1 MKHTIAVIVENK
13 SGVLTRIAGLFSRR
27 SFNIDS
33 LSVGAT
39 DNPDYSRMT
48 ITVHGD
54 RDVLEQVIK
63 QLSKLINVIR
73 VSELDASESV
83 ERELAIIKV
92 SADKESR
99 SEIMQIVNIFRAK
112 IIDVSHRSMIIE
124 VTGDEEKIDAMVQL
138 LRQFGIKEIAR
149 TGKVSHK
156 GDSPHRQSID
166 GEGSEGSQGLRIR
179 GLPDTA

>member
-13 SGVLTRIAGLFSRR
+13 AGVLTRIAGLFSRR

-39 DNPDYSRMT
+39 ENPDYSRMT

-73 VSELDASESV
+73 VSEMEAGESI

-124 VTGDEEKIDAMVQL
+124 VTGDEEKIDAIVQL
-138 LRQFGIKEIAR
+138 LRQFGIKEMAR
-149 TGKVSHK
+149 TGKVSMV
-156 GDSPHRQSID
+156 
-166 GEGSEGSQGLRIR
+166 R
-179 GLPDTA
+179 GARVIKA

>member
-48 ITVHGD
+48 ITVQGD
-54 RDVLEQVIK
+54 KDVLEQVIK

-73 VSELDASESV
+73 VSELAPAESV
-83 ERELAIIKV
+83 ERELAVIKV
-92 SADKESR
+92 SADRESR

-112 IIDVSHRSMIIE
+112 IIDVSAKSMIIE
-124 VTGDEEKIDAMVQL
+124 ATGDEEKVDAIIQL
-138 LRQFGIKEIAR
+138 LRQFGIKELAR
-149 TGKVSHK
+149 TGKVAMV
-156 GDSPHRQSID
+156 
-166 GEGSEGSQGLRIR
+166 R
-179 GLPDTA
+179 GPRVVKA

>member
-48 ITVHGD
+48 MTVEGD

-83 ERELAIIKV
+83 ERELAVIKV
-92 SADKESR
+92 NADKESR

-112 IIDVSHRSMIIE
+112 IIDVSHRTMIIE
-124 VTGDEEKIDAMVQL
+124 VTGDEEKVDAIVQL
-138 LRQFGIKEIAR
+138 LRQFGIKEMAR
-149 TGKVSHK
+149 TGKVSM
-156 GDSPHRQSID
+156 
-166 GEGSEGSQGLRIR
+166 IR
-179 GLPDTA
+179 GARVIKA

>member
-13 SGVLTRIAGLFSRR
+13 SGALTRIAGLFSRR

-39 DNPDYSRMT
+39 DNPEYSRMT
-48 ITVHGD
+48 ITVQGD

-83 ERELAIIKV
+83 ERELAVIKV
-92 SADKESR
+92 SADKDSR

-112 IIDVSHRSMIIE
+112 IIDVSQRSMIIE
-124 VTGDEEKIDAMVQL
+124 ATGDEEKIDAIIQL
-138 LRQFGIKEIAR
+138 LRQFGIKELAR
-149 TGKVSHK
+149 TGKVSMV
-156 GDSPHRQSID
+156 
-166 GEGSEGSQGLRIR
+166 R
-179 GLPDTA
+179 GARVIKA

>member
-1 MKHTIAVIVENK
+1 MKHTIAVIVENR

-48 ITVHGD
+48 ISVQGD

-73 VSELDASESV
+73 VSELEPTESV
-83 ERELAIIKV
+83 ERELALIKV
-92 SADKESR
+92 SADKQSR
-99 SEIMQIVNIFRAK
+99 SEIMQIVNIFRAR

-124 VTGDEEKIDAMVQL
+124 VTGDEEKIDAITQM
-138 LRQFGIKEIAR
+138 LRQFGVKELAR
-149 TGKVSHK
+149 TGKVSMVR
-156 GDSPHRQSID
+156 GARSIK
-166 GEGSEGSQGLRIR
+166 
-179 GLPDTA
+179 A

>member
-1 MKHTIAVIVENK
+1 MKHTIAVILENK
-13 SGVLTRIAGLFSRR
+13 PGALTRIAGLFSRR

-54 RDVLEQVIK
+54 DDVLEQVTK
-63 QLSKLINVIR
+63 QLSKLINIIR
-73 VSELDASESV
+73 VSELLPSESV

-92 SADKESR
+92 SADRENR

-112 IIDVSHRSMIIE
+112 IIDASARSMIIE
-124 VTGDEEKIDAMVQL
+124 VTGDEEKIDAIITL
-138 LRQFGIKEIAR
+138 LRQFGIKELAR
-149 TGKVSHK
+149 TGRVSMV
-156 GDSPHRQSID
+156 
-166 GEGSEGSQGLRIR
+166 R
-179 GLPDTA
+179 GTRVIKA

>member
-73 VSELDASESV
+73 VSEMEAGEAI

-92 SADKESR
+92 SADKENR
-99 SEIMQIVNIFRAK
+99 SEIMQIVNIFRAS

-124 VTGDEEKIDAMVQL
+124 VTGDEEKIDAIVQL
-138 LRQFGIKEIAR
+138 LRQFGIKEMAR
-149 TGKVSHK
+149 TGKVSMV
-156 GDSPHRQSID
+156 
-166 GEGSEGSQGLRIR
+166 R
-179 GLPDTA
+179 GARVIKA

>member
-48 ITVHGD
+48 ITVQGD
-54 RDVLEQVIK
+54 KDVLEQVIK

-73 VSELDASESV
+73 VSELAPAESV
-83 ERELAIIKV
+83 ERELAVIKV
-92 SADKESR
+92 SADRESR

-112 IIDVSHRSMIIE
+112 IIDVSAKSMIIE
-124 VTGDEEKIDAMVQL
+124 ATGDEEKIDAIIQL
-138 LRQFGIKEIAR
+138 LRQFGIKELAR
-149 TGKVSHK
+149 TGKVAMV
-156 GDSPHRQSID
+156 
-166 GEGSEGSQGLRIR
+166 R
-179 GLPDTA
+179 GPRVVKA